1 MSDNSTETEVMCE
14 ILHVNLVTDFVPIPG
29 AAGFQVGNPSAL
41 ALTAVIASLE
51 IFALTSMPKIR
62 AKSINLTGY
71 LEQLLLHPALPHD
84 LDENEL
90 PYKLITPQDPAQRGA
105 QLSILLQPGLL
116 DAVMK
121 VLEEAGVIVDER
133 KPDVIRVAPAPLYNT
148 FEEVWDFATVFTKAC
163 AKAQAGLVNNSQDA
177 QGLKGKDAKGW
188 AEIK

>member
-1 MSDNSTETEVMCE
+1 MSDNSTENEVMCE
-14 ILHVNLVTDFVPIPG
+14 ILHVNFVPDFVPIPG

-62 AKSINLTGY
+62 AKSVALTSY
-71 LEQLLLHPALPHD
+71 LEQLLLHPPLPHD
-84 LDENEL
+84 FDEGEL

-105 QLSILLQPGLL
+105 QLSILLRPGLL
-116 DAVMK
+116 GGVMK
-121 VLEEAGVIVDER
+121 VLEDAGVIVDER

-148 FEEVWDFATVFTKAC
+148 FEEVWDFATIFSKAC
-163 AKAQAGLVNNSQDA
+163 ANAQAGLVNSSQDV
-177 QGLKGKDAKGW
+177 QGLRGKDDKGW